1 MFAVFFRTFLL
12 YILVIFCLRFMGKR
26 QIGELQPSELVT
38 TIVISNI
45 AAIPIENLGSPLING
60 VVPIIML
67 ACFEVILSAIN
78 LKSKFF
84 RRIISGTPMM
94 VIRNGTVDQQALR
107 DIRFSIDDLMEQ
119 LRGSGYFNLDEIAY
133 AIVETNGQVSVYNKF
148 DSRPVTCGDLGIKAP
163 QVDGL
168 PVVIISDGIIEKRAL
183 AFCNV
188 DQKWLDDI
196 LKKEGKSAKDIFIMT
211 CDISRDYII
220 IPKEQKKSS

>member
-1 MFAVFFRTFLL
+1 
-12 YILVIFCLRFMGKR
+12 MGKR

-84 RRIISGTPMM
+84 RRIVSGTPLM

-107 DIRFSIDDLMEQ
+107 DLRFSIDDLMEQ
-119 LRGSGYFNLDEIAY
+119 LRGCGYFDLNEIAY
-133 AIVETNGQVSVYNKF
+133 AIVETNGRVSVYNKF
-148 DSRPVTCGDLGIKAP
+148 ASRPVTCGDLGIKP
-163 QVDGL
+163 SKQDGL
-168 PVVIISDGIIEKRAL
+168 PVIVISDGLVEKRAL
-183 AFCNV
+183 EFCNV
-188 DQKWLDDI
+188 DQKWLDKV
-196 LKKEGKSAKDIFIMT
+196 LKEEGKSVQDIFIMT
-211 CDISRDYII
+211 CDISREYKI
-220 IPKEQKKSS
+220 IPKESKKNS